1 MTKKTKSAKKPAIT
15 KDEAKTLRAARKI
28 LKRLSSKHEKLES
41 IAFNVTT
48 DKQADK
54 AEAEL
59 YDFENE
65 VLKHHIDFNGI
76 SEAFIVF

>member
-1 MTKKTKSAKKPAIT
+1 MAKNTKKAKKPVIT
-15 KDEAKTLRAARKI
+15 EDEAKTLKEARKI

-41 IAFNVTT
+41 IAFNVST
-48 DKQADK
+48 DRQAAK

-65 VLKHHIDFNGI
+65 VFKHSIDFTGI
-76 SEAFIVF
+76 SEAFIVL

>member
-1 MTKKTKSAKKPAIT
+1 MKKAMNAKKPAIT
-15 KDEAKTLRAARKI
+15 KDEAKTLREARKI

-41 IAFNVTT
+41 IAFNVST
-48 DKQADK
+48 DKQAGK

-65 VLKHHIDFNGI
+65 VLKHRIDFGI
-76 SEAFIVF
+76 SGAFFVF